1 MIHRALLLFC
11 NILLLSSALYAQ
23 SPVERR
29 NRTVYNRIEYFIN
42 TKQPDSVYALAS
54 EAFKQQMDKAGF
66 INLIENISSLG
77 TISDAEAVTFSN
89 NIAGY
94 NLQAGKSKLSIQLGV
109 DSNYNFYYF
118 LAKQGHIQTAKRA
131 EEVKSNVNK
140 QNPLDFYVDSI
151 AQAYLSN
158 PNTKSLAI
166 GVINK
171 NQINTFFY
179 GQTVAGDDNSIPD
192 GNTLY
197 EIASISK
204 VFTATLLA
212 DLVEKGTI
220 SLDDSIAKFLPDS
233 VAQNPYIQK
242 ITFKHLA
249 NHTAGFPKLPES
261 FFKIPK
267 FNPQNPYANYTRKD
281 LFHYLKDF
289 KSENEPGEN
298 YEYSNLGAGL
308 LGELISI
315 ITKKSYSQNI
325 QEIITGPLGM
335 QNTVQKANPKTQ
347 RMAKVYNE
355 EGKEVPVW
363 DWQAL
368 AGAGALKS
376 TVHDLLRF
384 AQYQFKLPE
393 TNLEMAMALTRQ
405 FTYYLPPNTDIGLAW
420 HMNMIDD
427 VIQIWHNGATYGS
440 SSFIGLVPDKKS
452 AIVVLS
458 NSAISVHEISEQIL
472 RKIANLK

>member
-1 MIHRALLLFC
+1 MKQKTLLLVFYLFL
-11 NILLLSSALYAQ
+11 IITSISAQ

-29 NRTVYNRIEYFIN
+29 NRAVFSRFEYFIN
-42 TKQPDSVYALAS
+42 SNSPDSIYNLAS
-54 EAFKQQMDKAGF
+54 EGFKKNFDRAHFNTQMQ
-66 INLIENISSLG
+66 NISSYG
-77 TISDAEAVTFSN
+77 KISSVIPVTFSN
-89 NIAGY
+89 NTAGY
-94 NLQAGKSKLSIQLGV
+94 NFMMGNQRASLQLSV

-118 LAKQGHIQTAKRA
+118 LIKPEHIATPRTEAVNA
-131 EEVKSNVNK
+131 VVNK
-140 QNPLDFYVDSI
+140 QNALDFYIDSV
-151 AQAYLSN
+151 ANAYLKNS
-158 PNTKSLAI
+158 NTKSLAI

-171 NQINTFFY
+171 NKINTFFY
-179 GQTVAGDDNSIPD
+179 GQTDAAIKTSIPD

-197 EIASISK
+197 EIGSISK

-233 VAQNPYIQK
+233 IAQNPYIQK
-242 ITFKHLA
+242 ITFKHLT

-261 FFKIPK
+261 FFKLSK
-267 FNPQNPYANYTRKD
+267 FNIHNPYANYTRSD

-298 YEYSNLGAGL
+298 FEYSNLGTGL

-315 ITKKSYSQNI
+315 ITKKSYNQNI
-325 QEIITGPLGM
+325 QEIIATPLGM
-335 QNTVQKANPKTQ
+335 TNTVQIVNPKTQ
-347 RMAKVYNE
+347 RMVKVYNE

-363 DWQAL
+363 DFQAL

-393 TNLEMAMALTRQ
+393 TALENAMALTRQ

-427 VIQIWHNGATYGS
+427 VIQIWHNGATGGS

-458 NSAISVHEISEQIL
+458 NSAISVDEISTQIL
-472 RKIANLK
+472 EKIATIK